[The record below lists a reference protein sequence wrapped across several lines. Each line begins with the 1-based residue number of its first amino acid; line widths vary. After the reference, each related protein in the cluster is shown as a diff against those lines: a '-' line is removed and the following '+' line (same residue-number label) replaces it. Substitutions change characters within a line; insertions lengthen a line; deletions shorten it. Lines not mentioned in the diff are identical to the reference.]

1 MFRINPTLLTLTVFA
16 VGPLTIPPGRAV
28 AQPSPLPAPVPSST
42 PRLPVVLPTP
52 TLDVLPNGLR
62 VIVVERRS
70 APLVA
75 LDLRIK
81 AGTAYET
88 VENNGV
94 AHFLEHLLFKGTPTR
109 KPGEVDAAIEAI
121 GGEFSANTSMD
132 WAQFA
137 ATVPASAWHTALE
150 VLADA
155 VQNPAIRAEDL
166 EVERRVILDEMA
178 SAENDPTRAPFHA
191 LSSVAFENHP
201 YRLSLYGPEENVRR
215 LTREDV
221 LAFWRARYTPGNMT
235 LVLVGDVQR
244 GDVVNKVRALFTAP
258 ASPAAAA
265 AAASLP
271 DPTPLTE
278 RVRARPLQRDRSLV
292 TVTLGFRAPS
302 VKAVADSVAL
312 DVLLQILTGGGRGRL
327 NESLVR
333 DKKVALAVSASYLT
347 QRAPGLLILTAVGPR
362 GDPQVL
368 EEALLAEVRRLLEDG
383 VSDAE
388 VERARRAA
396 LGQTLFQ
403 EETFSGQA
411 NALAFYDAI
420 DTYEYSV
427 RYAEQIAAVT
437 SQDVKRVIRTY
448 LTPERYAAAVMMP
461 RAPTPPSVPGREA
474 SR

>member
-1 MFRINPTLLTLTVFA
+1 MFRTHPTLMLLAVFA
-16 VGPLTIPPGRAV
+16 AAPVTIPPGRVA
-28 AQPSPLPAPVPSST
+28 AQPPAAPQAPAAPA
-42 PRLPVVLPTP
+42 PRLPVALPAP
-52 TLDVLPNGLR
+52 TLDILPNGLR
-62 VIVVERRS
+62 VVVVERYS

-81 AGTAYET
+81 SGTAYET
-88 VENNGV
+88 AENNGV

-109 KPGEVDAAIEAI
+109 KPGEVDAAIEAV
-121 GGEFSANTSMD
+121 GGELSANTSMD

-137 ATVPASAWHTALE
+137 ATVPASAWGTALE

-191 LSSVAFENHP
+191 LSSVAFDNHP

-215 LTREDV
+215 FTRDDV
-221 LAFWRARYTPGNMT
+221 LAFWRARYTPNNMT
-235 LVLVGDVQR
+235 LVIVGDVTR
-244 GDVVNKVRALFTAP
+244 ADVVNKVRALFTAP
-258 ASPAAAA
+258 ASPSAVAA
-265 AAASLP
+265 LP
-271 DPTPLTE
+271 DPDPLTD
-278 RVRARPLQRDRSLV
+278 RVRATPLQRDRSLI

-302 VKAVADSVAL
+302 VKAVADSVAV
-312 DVLLQILTGGGRGRL
+312 DILLQILTGGGRGRL
-327 NESLVR
+327 NDSLVR
-333 DKKVALAVSASYLT
+333 EKKLALAVSASYLT

-362 GDPQVL
+362 GDPRDL
-368 EEALLAEVRRLLEDG
+368 EEALLAEVRRLIEDE
-383 VSDAE
+383 VTEAE
-388 VERARRAA
+388 VDRARRAA

-420 DTYEYSV
+420 DTYEFSV
-427 RYAEQIAAVT
+427 KYPEQIAAVT
-437 SQDVKRVIRTY
+437 RQDVVRVIRRY
-448 LTPERYAAAVMMP
+448 LTPERYAVAVMGP
-461 RAPTPPSVPGREA
+461 RAPAPPPITPGREA